1 MMKSKIIKIVLAFVL
16 IAIGV
21 IAYLWFMPHRNV
33 QSVDAFKTIDATELV
48 NEFLVNKEK
57 ANTTYLDSEEGESKV
72 LIVTGT
78 VSKISKDQL
87 GQYVLLLKK
96 DADKMGVSSTF
107 TLESNSQ
114 VAEIKIG
121 DTVKVKGVI
130 RSGAEYDE
138 DLDLI
143 ENVIIE
149 KSALIIN

>member
-1 MMKSKIIKIVLAFVL
+1 MKSKIIKIVLAFVL

-21 IAYLWFMPHRNV
+21 VAYLWFMPHRNV
-33 QSVDAFKTIDATELV
+33 QSVDAYKTIDATELV

-96 DADKMGVSSTF
+96 DADKMGVSCTF

-114 VAEIKIG
+114 VAGIKIG

-149 KSALIIN
+149 KSALIQ

>member
-33 QSVDAFKTIDATELV
+33 QSVDAYKTIDATELV

-96 DADKMGVSSTF
+96 DADKMGVSCTF

-114 VAEIKIG
+114 VAGIKIG

>member
-1 MMKSKIIKIVLAFVL
+1 MKSKIIKIVLAFVL

-96 DADKMGVSSTF
+96 DADKMGVSCTF

-114 VAEIKIG
+114 VAGIKIG

>member
-1 MMKSKIIKIVLAFVL
+1 MKSKIIKIVLAFVL

-21 IAYLWFMPHRNV
+21 VAYLWFMPHRNV
-33 QSVDAFKTIDATELV
+33 QSVDAYKTIDATELV
-48 NEFLVNKEK
+48 NEFLANKEK
-57 ANTTYLDSEEGESKV
+57 ANILYLDSEEGESKV

-96 DADKMGVSSTF
+96 DADKMGVSCTF

-114 VAEIKIG
+114 VAGIKIG

>member
-1 MMKSKIIKIVLAFVL
+1 MKSKIIKIVLAFVL

>member
-21 IAYLWFMPHRNV
+21 VAYLWFMPHRNV
-33 QSVDAFKTIDATELV
+33 QSVDAYKTIDATELV

-96 DADKMGVSSTF
+96 DADKMGVSCTF

-114 VAEIKIG
+114 VAGIKIG

>member
-1 MMKSKIIKIVLAFVL
+1 MKSKIIKIVLAFVL

-21 IAYLWFMPHRNV
+21 VAYLWFMPHRNV
-33 QSVDAFKTIDATELV
+33 QSVDAYKTIDATELV

-96 DADKMGVSSTF
+96 DADKMGVSCTF

-114 VAEIKIG
+114 VAGIKIG

>member
-1 MMKSKIIKIVLAFVL
+1 MKSKIIKIVLAFVL

-96 DADKMGVSSTF
+96 DADKMGVSCTF

-114 VAEIKIG
+114 VAGIKIG

-149 KSALIIN
+149 KSALIQ

>member
-1 MMKSKIIKIVLAFVL
+1 MKSKIIKIVLAFVL

-21 IAYLWFMPHRNV
+21 VAYLWFMPHRNV
-33 QSVDAFKTIDATELV
+33 QSVDAYKTIDATELV
-48 NEFLVNKEK
+48 NEFLANKEK

-96 DADKMGVSSTF
+96 DADKMGVSCTF

-114 VAEIKIG
+114 VAGIKIG

-149 KSALIIN
+149 KSALIQ

>member
-1 MMKSKIIKIVLAFVL
+1 MKSKIIKIVLAFVL

-21 IAYLWFMPHRNV
+21 VAYLWFMPHRNV
-33 QSVDAFKTIDATELV
+33 QSVDAYKTIDATELV
-48 NEFLVNKEK
+48 NEFLANKEK
-57 ANTTYLDSEEGESKV
+57 ANILYLDSEEGESKV

-96 DADKMGVSSTF
+96 DADKMGVSCTF

-114 VAEIKIG
+114 VAGIKIG

-149 KSALIIN
+149 KSALIQ